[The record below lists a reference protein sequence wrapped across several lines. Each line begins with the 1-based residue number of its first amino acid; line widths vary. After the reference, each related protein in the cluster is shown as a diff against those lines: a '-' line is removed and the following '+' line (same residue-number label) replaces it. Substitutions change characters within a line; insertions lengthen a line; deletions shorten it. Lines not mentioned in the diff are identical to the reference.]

1 MLTDCVNVMVYLE
14 YTFVIGLSAT
24 SQEMLST
31 AQGAEYTLLNV
42 IGFVLYIISQT
53 PLVRYTFTKYGQ
65 RNVQDM
71 WEIKYENDVNH
82 YRGI

>member
-1 MLTDCVNVMVYLE
+1 MLSDCVNVMVYLE

-24 SQEMLST
+24 SQEMLSM

-53 PLVRYTFTKYGQ
+53 PWFVTHSL
-65 RNVQDM
+65 NM
-71 WEIKYENDVNH
+71 VNAM
-82 YRGI
+82 YRTCGK